1 MPTNQQRALLQLVR
15 EVSRRQIAPRA
26 QHHVP
31 GDAFPA
37 ELFALLAELD
47 LLGLPFSS
55 DDGGLG
61 QPTTVVCQVL
71 TELSQAFLAVGLGT
85 WVHLLAT
92 RIVADHASSSLRHE
106 VLPQLITGEWLAAH
120 ALTVSTTASA
130 ASRSMQVT
138 RDGDGYV
145 LNGALSDVAYAGQ
158 ADCYVLLGRLS
169 DRPGDGGTMLLVTAD
184 TAGLDCALS
193 GSDATIHGAAAGP
206 LTCRDVRVPAHHRIG
221 AEGDGGRIAA
231 DAVDLAHLGVAAC
244 AVGLARAALQ
254 VALTGVR
261 ASGRDGP
268 PADGRSDVAGTI
280 ADLAAAV
287 EAADALCE
295 RAAAAD
301 EAGRPVAA
309 LAAMARIVA
318 TRTAIEV
325 TERTADIHERAGSTG
340 PGVVDRYRL
349 EAAALHLVDGG
360 DNAARRALVGEVVG
374 DLDEDDE
381 R

>member
-61 QPTTVVCQVL
+61 QPMTVVCRVL

-92 RIVADHASSSLRHE
+92 RIVADHASPALRHE
-106 VLPQLITGEWLAAH
+106 VLPQLIAGEWLAAH
-120 ALTVSTTASA
+120 ALAVPTAAPSI
-130 ASRSMQVT
+130 RLI

-145 LNGALSDVAYAGQ
+145 LNGALADVAHAGQ

-169 DRPGDGGTMLLVTAD
+169 DRPGDGGTMLLVAAD
-184 TAGLDCALS
+184 AAGLDCALS
-193 GSDATIHGAAAGP
+193 ASDPTIHGAAAGR
-206 LTCRDVRVPAHHRIG
+206 LTCRDVHVPADHRLG
-221 AEGDGGRIAA
+221 AEDDGGRIAA

-261 ASGRDGP
+261 ASGREGS

-325 TERTADIHERAGSTG
+325 TERTVGLHEVIDPAA
-340 PGVVDRYRL
+340 PAAVDRYRR
-349 EAAALHLVDGG
+349 EAAALHLIDGG

-374 DLDEDDE
+374 DLDEHDE

>member
-26 QHHVP
+26 QHEVP

-71 TELSQAFLAVGLGT
+71 AELSQAFLAVGLGT
-85 WVHLLAT
+85 LVHLVAS
-92 RIVADHASSSLRHE
+92 RIVADHASPSLRHA
-106 VLPQLITGEWLAAH
+106 VLPQLIAGEWLAAH
-120 ALTVSTTASA
+120 ALAVPTAAPSI
-130 ASRSMQVT
+130 QLT

-145 LNGALSDVAYAGQ
+145 LNGALADVAHAGQ

-169 DRPGDGGTMLLVTAD
+169 DRAGDGGTMLLIAAD
-184 TAGLDCALS
+184 AAGLDCSVS
-193 GSDATIHGAAAGP
+193 GSDATRRVVAAGP
-206 LTCRDVRVPAHHRIG
+206 LICRDVRVSADHRLG

-231 DAVDLAHLGVAAC
+231 DAVDLAHIGVAAC

-261 ASGRDGP
+261 VSGRDGS
-268 PADGRSDVAGTI
+268 AGNGRSDVADRI
-280 ADLAAAV
+280 ADLAAVV

-295 RAAAAD
+295 RAADAD
-301 EAGRPVAA
+301 DAGRPVAA

-318 TRTAIEV
+318 TRIAIEA
-325 TERTADIHERAGSTG
+325 TEHIARIPDVAG
-340 PGVVDRYRL
+340 PAAGVVDRYRR
-349 EAAALHLVDGG
+349 EAAALHLADGG

>member
-1 MPTNQQRALLQLVR
+1 MATNQQRALLQLVR

-26 QHHVP
+26 QHHLP
-31 GDAFPA
+31 GDAFPT

-61 QPTTVVCQVL
+61 QPTTVMCQVL

-92 RIVADHASSSLRHE
+92 RIVADHASASLRDE
-106 VLPQLITGEWLAAH
+106 VLPQLIAGEWLAAH
-120 ALTVSTTASA
+120 ALAAPTAADA
-130 ASRSMQVT
+130 ASPSMRLT

-145 LNGALSDVAYAGQ
+145 LNGALADVAYAGQ

-169 DRPGDGGTMLLVTAD
+169 DQPDDGGTMLLVAAD
-184 TAGLDCALS
+184 AAGLDCALS
-193 GSDATIHGAAAGP
+193 GARTTIHGAAAGP
-206 LTCRDVRVPAHHRIG
+206 LTCRDVRVPAHHRLG
-221 AEGDGGRIAA
+221 ADGEGARIAA

-261 ASGRDGP
+261 GWGRDRP
-268 PADGRSDVAGTI
+268 PAHDPSAVAVTI
-280 ADLAAAV
+280 ADLVAAV

-295 RAAAAD
+295 RAASAD

-318 TRTAIEV
+318 TRTAFEV
-325 TERTADIHERAGSTG
+325 ADRTAGIDGVAGSG
-340 PGVVDRYRL
+340 AAAVERYRL
-349 EAAALHLVDGG
+349 EAAALHGVDGG
-360 DNAARRALVGEVVG
+360 DDAARQVLVGELVG

>member
-26 QHHVP
+26 QHHLP

-61 QPTTVVCQVL
+61 QPTTIVCQVL
-71 TELSQAFLAVGLGT
+71 SELSQAFLTVGLGT

-92 RIVADHASSSLRHE
+92 RVVADHASPSLRHE
-106 VLPQLITGEWLAAH
+106 VLPQLIAGEWLAAH
-120 ALTVSTTASA
+120 ALGGATTASPG
-130 ASRSMQVT
+130 SPYLRLE
-138 RDGDGYV
+138 RDDDGYV
-145 LNGALSDVAYAGQ
+145 VNGALPDVAYAGQ
-158 ADCYVLLGRLS
+158 ADCYVLLGQLS
-169 DRPGDGGTMLLVTAD
+169 DRRGDGGTMLLVAAD
-184 TAGLDCALS
+184 ADGLACTPS
-193 GSDATIHGAAAGP
+193 GAEVTIHPTAAGP
-206 LTCRDVRVPAHHRIG
+206 LTCRDVRVAAHHRLG
-221 AEGDGGRIAA
+221 AEGDGARIAA
-231 DAVDLAHLGVAAC
+231 EAVDRAHLGVAAC

-254 VALTGVR
+254 TALTGVR
-261 ASGRDGP
+261 ASWRDRS
-268 PADGRSDVAGTI
+268 AVDGRSEATAAI
-280 ADLAAAV
+280 AELAAAV

-295 RAAAAD
+295 RAAVAD
-301 EAGRPVAA
+301 DSGRPVVA

-325 TERTADIHERAGSTG
+325 TERIAGLQDLVG
-340 PGVVDRYRL
+340 PAAAGFGDRYRR

-360 DNAARRALVGEVVG
+360 DAAARRALVGEVVG

>member
-1 MPTNQQRALLQLVR
+1 MPINRQRALLQLVR

-26 QHHVP
+26 EHHVP

-92 RIVADHASSSLRHE
+92 RIVADHASSSLREE
-106 VLPQLITGEWLAAH
+106 VLPQLIAGEWLAAH
-120 ALTVSTTASA
+120 ALTVPTTAPTVSP
-130 ASRSMQVT
+130 SMRLT

-145 LNGALSDVAYAGQ
+145 VNGALSDVAHAGQ

-169 DRPGDGGTMLLVTAD
+169 DRPDDGGTMLLVTAD
-184 TAGLDCALS
+184 AAGLECALS
-193 GSDATIHGAAAGP
+193 GSRATIHGAAAGP
-206 LTCRDVRVPAHHRIG
+206 LTCRDVVVPAHHRLG
-221 AEGDGGRIAA
+221 AEGDGARIAA
-231 DAVDLAHLGVAAC
+231 DAVDLAHLGVASC
-244 AVGLARAALQ
+244 VVGLARAALQ
-254 VALTGVR
+254 VAVAGVR
-261 ASGRDGP
+261 VSGRGGSL
-268 PADGRSDVAGTI
+268 ADGWSDVADTI

-287 EAADALCE
+287 EAADALCG

-301 EAGRPVAA
+301 EAGQPVAA
-309 LAAMARIVA
+309 LAAMARIMA

-325 TERTADIHERAGSTG
+325 TDRVAGID
-340 PGVVDRYRL
+340 GVGGSAAAAAGDRYRR
-349 EAAALHLVDGG
+349 EAAALHLVDGR
-360 DNAARRALVGEVVG
+360 DSAARRALVGEVVG
-374 DLDEDDE
+374 DLE
-381 R
+381 RG